1 MVSESY
7 KSDSIPSSG
16 ESGLK
21 KHGIYTGK
29 VEKIL
34 PEDYHSKF
42 PMVFKAYEDGS
53 LVYEGQLGIMVTNSH
68 RVNPGDFIQFK
79 ITRFW
84 PNEKNPSAIY
94 AEFVR
99 KIRRIPSK

>member
-1 MVSESY
+1 MEHESY
-7 KSDSIPSSG
+7 KSDSISSSG
-16 ESGLK
+16 ESRLK
-21 KHGIYTGK
+21 KNGIYTGK

-42 PMVFKAYEDGS
+42 PMVFKAYEDES
-53 LVYEGQLGIMVTNSH
+53 LVYKGQLGIMVANSH
-68 RVNPGDFIQFK
+68 RVNLGDFIQFK

-84 PNEKNPSAIY
+84 PNEKYPSAIY

-99 KIRRIPSK
+99 KIQKIPSK